1 MTPSRLDRLLTDQN
15 GITSA
20 QVVSCDIVNYSCRK
34 SSSQHRIVDKFQHD
48 IRLSLTEVSKPHADY
63 ARDNEIDFGSDIMT
77 LATGDGIA
85 AVFTFP
91 GLHGLAMEF
100 SIELLRRIH
109 AYNSTHQCAKFLLDC
124 WCDCHC
130 SYNVRIGQADGKCI
144 FYRDINGMVNV
155 AGNAVNAAYRVMGKA
170 DPSQILVT
178 KRSYEK
184 LVNQP
189 ASGALEDRLVYVGE
203 GRFKHGQNIDVWQYV
218 DAAAAFVNS
227 SVAADLV
234 VSSHLETLMARMN
247 LTSIMQAFDS
257 MEWDKLHPD
266 TASRLLGLVQQMLD
280 LVNGGSEVRPERA
293 EAPVTVFKVVRD
305 SIQRR
310 LRKKMGRKRHGSS
323 RGQRLAVAALHSSA
337 VGLRGCGSAFDGGR
351 AR

>member
-1 MTPSRLDRLLTDQN
+1 
-15 GITSA
+15 
-20 QVVSCDIVNYSCRK
+20 
-34 SSSQHRIVDKFQHD
+34 
-48 IRLSLTEVSKPHADY
+48 
-63 ARDNEIDFGSDIMT
+63 
-77 LATGDGIA
+77 
-85 AVFTFP
+85 
-91 GLHGLAMEF
+91 
-100 SIELLRRIH
+100 
-109 AYNSTHQCAKFLLDC
+109 
-124 WCDCHC
+124 
-130 SYNVRIGQADGKCI
+130 
-144 FYRDINGMVNV
+144 
-155 AGNAVNAAYRVMGKA
+155 
-170 DPSQILVT
+170 
-178 KRSYEK
+178 
-184 LVNQP
+184 
-189 ASGALEDRLVYVGE
+189 
-203 GRFKHGQNIDVWQYV
+203 
-218 DAAAAFVNS
+218 VNS